1 MKKTSIKGLSLLL
14 CAILLAG
21 IFPLSALAAED
32 PGEEGV
38 QEIPCEEPAAEPET
52 SAEELPAE
60 AASEESVEPA
70 GETPAEEEPVSGE
83 TPVEEEPVFEKAAAA
98 EETAE
103 APVEESED
111 GLSGAAQYEYADPE
125 DPLYE
130 RYTQQA
136 LLNLDGAGSK
146 TWSDFTT
153 RTVAGNETLH
163 KGIDVSSWQESIN
176 WTKVKAAGV
185 EFAILRC
192 AYRGVSSGK
201 LVQDGYFT
209 SYIKGA
215 KAAGIKVGVYIFS
228 QATTV
233 AEALEEADFMLNLV
247 KNYDIDLPLVFDLE
261 HYPGGRFS
269 NAKVSKRTV
278 TDMCNAFCERVEAA
292 GYESMVYFN
301 PSNLTSDVY
310 PNEIGRLWL
319 AHYTTKTS
327 YTARNYEY
335 WQCSSDGS
343 VNGISGAV
351 DLDFWFEP
359 NNGNPFTDVKAGD
372 WYYDDVLQAYQ
383 DGIVTGVSSTSFSP
397 RSTATRAMVVTMLH
411 RMQDSPKAS
420 GSAGFTDLMQDWYKP
435 AVNWAAGAGIVKGL
449 SEDTFAP
456 DRAITREEL
465 VTILYRMKGE
475 PSVSYDLSAFSDA
488 GRIHDWAADAMAWA
502 VKNEIING
510 YEDGTLR
517 PRDQANRAE
526 VCAILLRYAALK

>member
-1 MKKTSIKGLSLLL
+1 MKKTSIQRLNRVLCVLLVIGML
-14 CAILLAG
+14 
-21 IFPLSALAAED
+21 PLSALAAEEA
-32 PGEEGV
+32 PEAFAEGSYELIPYEEF
-38 QEIPCEEPAAEPET
+38 AAEPET
-52 SAEELPAE
+52 GDVEISEAEILAEDEAAVSEDEADAEEI
-60 AASEESVEPA
+60 
-70 GETPAEEEPVSGE
+70 
-83 TPVEEEPVFEKAAAA
+83 
-98 EETAE
+98 AE

-111 GLSGAAQYEYADPE
+111 GLGGVLLHEYADPE

-130 RYTQQA
+130 RYRQEA
-136 LLNLDGAGSK
+136 LLNLDGAGTK

-163 KGIDVSSWQESIN
+163 KGIDVSSWQENIN

-192 AYRGVSSGK
+192 AYRGVSTGK
-201 LVQDGYFT
+201 LVKDGYFT

-215 KAAGIKVGVYIFS
+215 KAAGIQVGVYIFS
-228 QATTV
+228 QAVTV
-233 AEALEEADFMLNLV
+233 EEALEEADFMLNLV
-247 KNYDIDLPLVFDLE
+247 KDYDIDLPLVFDLE

-269 NAKVSKRTV
+269 NAKLSKRAV

-301 PSNLTSDVY
+301 PSNLTNDVY
-310 PNEIGRLWL
+310 PDEIGRLWL

-335 WQCSSDGS
+335 WQCSSDGA

-359 NNGNPFTDVKAGD
+359 DNENPFTDVKKTD
-372 WYYDDVLQAYQ
+372 WYYDTVIQAYQ
-383 DGIVTGVSSTSFSP
+383 EGIVSGVSATSFAP
-397 RSTATRAMVVTMLH
+397 QSTATRAQVVTMLH
-411 RMQDSPKAS
+411 RTQDSPEAS
-420 GSAGFTDLMQDWYKP
+420 ASAGFTDLTQDWYRP
-435 AVNWAAGAGIVKGL
+435 AVNWAAETGIVNGV
-449 SEDTFAP
+449 SAEEFAP

-475 PSVSYDLSAFSDA
+475 PEVTYDLSSFSD
-488 GRIHDWAADAMAWA
+488 REKIHTWAENAMAWA
-502 VKNEIING
+502 VENKIITG

-517 PRDQANRAE
+517 PRNNASRAE
-526 VCAILLRYAALK
+526 VCAIILRYSALK